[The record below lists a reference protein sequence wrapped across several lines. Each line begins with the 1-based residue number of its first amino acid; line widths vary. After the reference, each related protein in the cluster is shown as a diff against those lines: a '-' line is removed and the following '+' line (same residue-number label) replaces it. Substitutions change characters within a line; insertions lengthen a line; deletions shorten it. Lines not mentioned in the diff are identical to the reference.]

1 MRTGDDFDR
10 AVLLA
15 VALLL
20 GFLILACAGI
30 AVLLWLTF
38 RPSAS

>member
-10 AVLLA
+10 AVLL
-15 VALLL
+15 VIVLL
-20 GFLILACAGI
+20 GFLILACLGI
-30 AVLLWLTF
+30 AGLLWLTF